1 MTKLTC
7 DKRNPVTR
15 LSNRAWICDE
25 IVSIWCVHDSQWQ
38 VEYRY
43 CTKNHSVKS
52 NQIKSN
58 LLPQTTA
65 NTMTV
70 EGRRFDRVISPNRP
84 LGRAI
89 GDAVVDI
96 SLTIVHW
103 CWSCLQEYL
112 IFYWSIWFFPDSRY
126 HFTRGFCYNFS
137 PSRQSIK
144 KSHYIVS

>member
-1 MTKLTC
+1 MTKLTWQTESR
-7 DKRNPVTR
+7 DEIEQSGMDLWRNSLYLMCSWVPVT
-15 LSNRAWICDE
+15 SWI
-25 IVSIWCVHDSQWQ
+25 SILH
-38 VEYRY
+38 E
-43 CTKNHSVKS
+43 KS
-52 NQIKSN
+52 LGEIKSN

-65 NTMTV
+65 NTMAV
-70 EGRRFDRVISPNRP
+70 ERRRFDGVISPNRP